1 MSRRKLEKAEKILYL
16 ILAVVTAGLLIWHF
30 ATPPKGKQVEV
41 RVEGKVLG
49 TYALDVDKTFFIG
62 EKGHRNFVVIKDGA
76 VQVTEADCPDKV
88 CVNKGKISRVG
99 ESIICLPH
107 RVVIEVTSDEN
118 PSGEGEVDVI
128 AK

>member
-1 MSRRKLEKAEKILYL
+1 MNRRKPEKAEKILYS

-30 ATPPKGKQVEV
+30 VTPPKGKQVEV
-41 RVEGKVLG
+41 RVEGKLLE
-49 TYALDVDKTFFIG
+49 TCALDVDKTFAIG

-76 VQVTEADCPDKV
+76 AQVTEADCPDQV
-88 CVNKGKISRVG
+88 CVNRGKISRVG

-107 RVVIEVTSDEN
+107 RVVIEVTSDEK